1 MTTFDAVVIG
11 GGPAGATTALGLARR
26 GRRVVLFEANRL
38 DGPRYGE
45 TLPPEINPLL
55 RQLGLWD
62 RFARD
67 GHLESPGIVSVWGA
81 IERHESDFIRNVHG
95 CGWHVDRNRFDAT
108 LLRAATEA
116 GAATFSGTRVVNCQ
130 RAGSGLYSLTL
141 RGRGTPGPVG
151 ATVVVDASGRSGHRL
166 DGPIRFDLDDRL
178 LAIVIRL
185 GYDDP
190 PPDLR
195 TYIEAVPSGWWY
207 SSPLPG
213 GETMAKFFTDRETY
227 VKEGAD
233 LGAVLEQ
240 SPLTR
245 PRFASARLL
254 ASRVLY
260 APSALRAPPA
270 GEAHLAVGDSAAAYD
285 PLSGRGIFKAL
296 RDGMAAADA
305 VHEFLD
311 GDSGALA
318 TYGERVR
325 SQFTEYAA
333 LRRAYYA
340 QETRWPEA
348 GFWRRRLAERA

>member
-26 GRRVVLFEANRL
+26 GRRVALVEATRL

-45 TLPPEINPLL
+45 TLPPEINPLV

-62 RFARD
+62 RFVRD

-81 IERHESDFIRNVHG
+81 SERHESDFVRNVHG
-95 CGWHVDRNRFDAT
+95 CGWHVDRNRFDAM
-108 LLRAATEA
+108 LARAAGEA
-116 GAATFSGTRVVNCQ
+116 GATTFSGVRVVACQ
-130 RAGSGLYSLTL
+130 RAEPGAWSLTL
-141 RGRGTPGPVG
+141 RGRGTPGPIS

-178 LAIVIRL
+178 TAIVTRL

-213 GETMAKFFTDRETY
+213 GETMAMFFTDRETY
-227 VKEGAD
+227 LTEGAD
-233 LGAVLEQ
+233 LGALLQQ
-240 SPLTR
+240 STLTR
-245 PRFASARLL
+245 PRFASARPL

-260 APSALRAPPA
+260 VPSALRAPLTGA
-270 GEAHLAVGDSAAAYD
+270 AHVCVGDSAAAYD

-296 RDGMAAADA
+296 RDGIAAGDA
-305 VHEFLD
+305 VHAFLD
-311 GDSGALA
+311 GDIGALA
-318 TYGERVR
+318 AYGERVR
-325 SQFTEYAA
+325 TEFTEYAS
-333 LRRAYYA
+333 LRRACYA
-340 QETRWPEA
+340 QETRWPDA
-348 GFWRRRLAERA
+348 GFCRRRMPPP

>member
-26 GRRVVLFEANRL
+26 GRRVALFEATRL

-45 TLPPEINPLL
+45 TLPPEITPLV

-67 GHLESPGIVSVWGA
+67 EHLESPGMVSVWGTS
-81 IERHESDFIRNVHG
+81 ERHESDFIRNVHG
-95 CGWHVDRNRFDAT
+95 CGWHVDRNRFDAM
-108 LLRAATEA
+108 LVRAATEA
-116 GAATFSGTRVVNCQ
+116 GATTWSGVRVVDC
-130 RAGSGLYSLTL
+130 RRVGSDPYTLTL
-141 RGRGTPGPVG
+141 RGRGAPGPVRT
-151 ATVVVDASGRSGHRL
+151 TVVVDASGRSGHRL
-166 DGPIRFDLDDRL
+166 DGPIRFDVDDRL

-195 TYIEAVPSGWWY
+195 TYIEAVAMGWWY

-213 GETMAKFFTDRETY
+213 GETMVMFFTDRASY
-227 VKEGAD
+227 LAGGAD

-260 APSALRAPPA
+260 APSALRAPLA
-270 GEAHLAVGDSAAAYD
+270 GPAHLAVGDSAAAYD

-305 VHEFLD
+305 AHAFL
-311 GDSGALA
+311 GGEPGALS
-318 TYGERVR
+318 TYDARVR
-325 SQFTEYAA
+325 TEFSEYAS

-348 GFWRRRLAERA
+348 AFWRRRVAKGV

>member
-1 MTTFDAVVIG
+1 MTTFDTVVIG

-26 GRRVVLFEANRL
+26 GRRVALVEATRL

-45 TLPPEINPLL
+45 TLPPEINPLV

-62 RFARD
+62 RFVRD

-81 IERHESDFIRNVHG
+81 SERHESDFIRNVHG
-95 CGWHVDRNRFDAT
+95 CGWHVDRNRLDAMLT
-108 LLRAATEA
+108 RAAADA
-116 GAATFSGTRVVNCQ
+116 GATTFSGVRVVTC
-130 RAGSGLYSLTL
+130 RRVGSDLYSLTF
-141 RGRGTPGPVG
+141 RGRGAPDPVR

-178 LAIVIRL
+178 IAIVIRL
-185 GYDDP
+185 GYAAP

-207 SSPLPG
+207 SAPLPG
-213 GETMAKFFTDRETY
+213 GETMAMFFTDRETY
-227 VKEGAD
+227 LTEGAD
-233 LGAVLEQ
+233 LGALLQQ

-260 APSALRAPPA
+260 VPSALRAPLA
-270 GEAHLAVGDSAAAYD
+270 GAAHVAVGDSAAAYD

-296 RDGMAAADA
+296 RDGLAAADA
-305 VHEFLD
+305 VHAFLD
-311 GDSGALA
+311 GEPGALGA
-318 TYGERVR
+318 YGERVR
-325 SQFTEYAA
+325 TEFTEYAS
-333 LRRAYYA
+333 LRRASYA

-348 GFWRRRLAERA
+348 GFWRRRLAARV